1 MITKEEILLIH
12 NQVVL
17 LHGGADGVRDMNGLE
32 SAIARPYQ
40 SFDREDLY
48 PSCFEKA
55 AAIGES
61 IIMNHPFVDGNKR
74 TGYVLMETVLRLEG
88 FKISAADNELYQF
101 VIDISTGAKRF
112 EEIVD
117 WLKKNTKATG

>member
-1 MITKEEILLIH
+1 MLLL
-12 NQVVL
+12 Q
-17 LHGGADGVRDMNGLE
+17 GGANGVRDLGGLE

-40 SFDREDLY
+40 GFGGEELY

-55 AAIGES
+55 AAMGES

-88 FKISAADNELYQF
+88 IKITSNDDELYQF
-101 VIDISTGAKRF
+101 VIDISTGKKRF
-112 EEIVD
+112 EEIVE
-117 WLKKNTKATG
+117 WLKKNTKAPG